1 MADVCS
7 RPHWQGGQLSQGT
20 QKPGRSDDAGTAG
33 SASVATKLAINSKG
47 LPWGISV
54 AERDRWVMAA
64 CRC

>member
-7 RPHWQGGQLSQGT
+7 RPHWQGGQLSQGA